1 MWFTALLFSIA
12 VVFRSLDLY
21 FYLKK
26 DSLDE
31 DDFYYLD
38 VDDFYYFD

>member
-1 MWFTALLFSIA
+1 MWFTVLLFSIA

-26 DSLDE
+26 DSLAEDDFYYLDE

-38 VDDFYYFD
+38 